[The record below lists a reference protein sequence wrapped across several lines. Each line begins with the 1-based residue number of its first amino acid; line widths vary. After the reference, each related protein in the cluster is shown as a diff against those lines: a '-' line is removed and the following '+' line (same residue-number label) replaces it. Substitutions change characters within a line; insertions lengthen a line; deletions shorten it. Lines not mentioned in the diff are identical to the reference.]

1 MYCLFV
7 SIYYHESRPRKLI
20 PMEAFRLMKEAQA
33 AFKTIDRLNEDNS
46 SKLGRLHA
54 MWCLVSSVIVRSE
67 TSITRRKKNNSPSEY
82 SAAMVK
88 MEKKQIKL
96 IVSAKKL
103 HEEIDVKEI
112 ELSDQHN
119 KLT

>member
-1 MYCLFV
+1 
-7 SIYYHESRPRKLI
+7 
-20 PMEAFRLMKEAQA
+20 
-33 AFKTIDRLNEDNS
+33 
-46 SKLGRLHA
+46 
-54 MWCLVSSVIVRSE
+54 
-67 TSITRRKKNNSPSEY
+67 
-82 SAAMVK
+82 MVK
-88 MEKKQIKL
+88 MEMKQIKL